1 MVLVYMQN
9 AFIMEDVSVKLNK
22 AIAAFTPIFFTW
34 NCQFLIEIF
43 LPYLCVFCDDGDD
56 TQSKE
61 ENSCDAYIDN
71 DPDDDQGDKE
81 EQVYEA
87 GNDDD
92 HNDDD
97 DASDNNPHDH
107 NQGDTEE
114 RVYEGGKLHGTATFT
129 SHTGD
134 REERLSPQL

>member
-87 GNDDD
+87 GNDDIYIMMKCLFVTKN
-92 HNDDD
+92 HHFLLWVSCNHL
-97 DASDNNPHDH
+97 NHP
-107 NQGDTEE
+107 
-114 RVYEGGKLHGTATFT
+114 
-129 SHTGD
+129 
-134 REERLSPQL
+134 